1 MSSTAGSNA
10 CIPSPASSHSAPS
23 RNPTHR
29 WWWRGRALDHH
40 CVCRSCSTL
49 YCSTS
54 WPLMGGKT
62 PNITTLVAIT
72 LQWPPSHHTL
82 TQSYYT
88 PHHTPTQPHY
98 THILHPHTTPPHNPL
113 HPHTITPHTHTITP
127 HTHTIT
133 SHSVDSS
140 AERNI
145 GRSEENVKLLQIPQ
159 QALRTSWREKLSLLM
174 IQLMEKIRLL
184 HFVTIKI

>member
-1 MSSTAGSNA
+1 MPQCA
-10 CIPSPASSHSAPS
+10 PAWLRH
-23 RNPTHR
+23 
-29 WWWRGRALDHH
+29 WRGGALDHH
-40 CVCRSCSTL
+40 CVCHSCSTL

-62 PNITTLVAIT
+62 PNITTYCCHCLTTTTT
-72 LQWPPSHHTL
+72 L
-82 TQSYYT
+82 
-88 PHHTPTQPHY
+88 
-98 THILHPHTTPPHNPL
+98 
-113 HPHTITPHTHTITP
+113 

-159 QALRTSWREKLSLLM
+159 QALRTSSMQKLSLPT
-174 IQLMEKIRLL
+174 IQLMAGNKLL
-184 HFVTIKI
+184 YFVTIKNVISLQHYTSVH

>member
-1 MSSTAGSNA
+1 MLALNFWYNYDMNVSLLMSSTAGSNA
-10 CIPSPASSHSAPS
+10 CNPSFASSHPDPFCTS
-23 RNPTHR
+23 THNY
-29 WWWRGRALDHH
+29 WWRGGALDHH

-62 PNITTLVAIT
+62 PNITTYCCHCLTTTTT
-72 LQWPPSHHTL
+72 L
-82 TQSYYT
+82 
-88 PHHTPTQPHY
+88 
-98 THILHPHTTPPHNPL
+98 
-113 HPHTITPHTHTITP
+113 

-159 QALRTSWREKLSLLM
+159 QALRTSSMQKLSLPT
-174 IQLMEKIRLL
+174 IQLMAGSRLL
-184 HFVTIKI
+184 HFVSIINLISLQHYTSVH

>member
-29 WWWRGRALDHH
+29 WWWRGGALDHH

-72 LQWPPSHHTL
+72 LQWPPSHPHNHT
-82 TQSYYT
+82 
-88 PHHTPTQPHY
+88 
-98 THILHPHTTPPHNPL
+98 THSHNHTTPTIVL
-113 HPHTITPHTHTITP
+113 HPTPHTHTTTS